1 MIFSDYLHLVN
12 EREFKYL
19 FERPLIWQSYA
30 FWMILEIVV
39 FIATV
44 LTNVLYL
51 MCRQISRNKLNVDLQ
66 VFEFYKWAVVDV
78 VENIRKE
85 KEHNTDYL
93 RTGKEIMSLIFLV
106 SFFSPLLAYL
116 VLLRTKYFAA
126 LTSDQMNIF
135 NIQTFFLL
143 G

>member
-1 MIFSDYLHLVN
+1 M
-12 EREFKYL
+12 KYL
-19 FERPLIWQSYA
+19 
-30 FWMILEIVV
+30 IL
-39 FIATV
+39 
-44 LTNVLYL
+44 
-51 MCRQISRNKLNVDLQ
+51 K
-66 VFEFYKWAVVDV
+66 VFEFYKWAGVDV